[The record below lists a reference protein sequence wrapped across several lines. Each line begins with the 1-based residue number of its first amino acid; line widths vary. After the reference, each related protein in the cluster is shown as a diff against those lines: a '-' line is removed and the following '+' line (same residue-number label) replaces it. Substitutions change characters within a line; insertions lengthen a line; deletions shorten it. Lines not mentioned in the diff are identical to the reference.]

1 MGGAHDS
8 NPLAGVPPSNSSE
21 GWLHSFLSAWGREVQ
36 NQQLALAEAGARGS
50 ERHGR
55 SSTHRERSSVSPR
68 ANSHAGLRRQAWR
81 CGAPK
86 SAAQPAPCALLA
98 RCDGSEHHRLL
109 AAVGDLLGDLGV
121 EEVSGKWSV
130 VSSK

>member
-1 MGGAHDS
+1 MAC
-8 NPLAGVPPSNSSE
+8 
-21 GWLHSFLSAWGREVQ
+21 
-36 NQQLALAEAGARGS
+36 
-50 ERHGR
+50 
-55 SSTHRERSSVSPR
+55 
-68 ANSHAGLRRQAWR
+68 

>member
-55 SSTHRERSSVSPR
+55 SSTQRTERPR
-68 ANSHAGLRRQAWR
+68 ANNHAGLRRQAWR

-86 SAAQPAPCALLA
+86 SAAQLAPCELLA
-98 RCDGSEHHRLL
+98 RCDGGEHHRLL

-121 EEVSGKWSV
+121 EEVSGKW
-130 VSSK
+130 